1 MFKDMRVV
9 HRDQRPEVAVVVLA
23 VLAVMLHQPPILMVV
38 PVGAE

>member
-9 HRDQRPEVAVVVLA
+9 QGHQRPEVAAVVLV
-23 VLAVMLHQPPILMVV
+23 VLAVMLEETNGVV